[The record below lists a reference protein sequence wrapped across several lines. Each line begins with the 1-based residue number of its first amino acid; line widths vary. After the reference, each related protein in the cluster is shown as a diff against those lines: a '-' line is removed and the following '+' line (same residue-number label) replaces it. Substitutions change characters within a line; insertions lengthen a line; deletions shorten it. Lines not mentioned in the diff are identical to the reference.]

1 MKHEKFWKFFYGAVL
16 VAVWGTLIYV
26 FIKSNGNLTAE
37 QLVSYCPESPL
48 IAVLAML
55 GLFLLKSVDFI
66 MYSGILFAANGIM
79 FPLLPALCLNLV
91 GMCIMLTIPYF
102 AGAKLGTKWLER
114 LREKHPK
121 LKEADSQLHH
131 GETVAAL
138 FMRLIGIPLHVAS
151 IYMGAAGFDYGKF
164 LLGSMIG
171 LLPEMV
177 SMTVIGMS
185 ATDVSSPVFVIA
197 LLIKVFLMLIPV
209 VIHLRKRKS
218 DQ

>member
-1 MKHEKFWKFFYGAVL
+1 
-16 VAVWGTLIYV
+16 
-26 FIKSNGNLTAE
+26 
-37 QLVSYCPESPL
+37 
-48 IAVLAML
+48 
-55 GLFLLKSVDFI
+55 
-66 MYSGILFAANGIM
+66 
-79 FPLLPALCLNLV
+79 
-91 GMCIMLTIPYF
+91 
-102 AGAKLGTKWLER
+102 
-114 LREKHPK
+114 
-121 LKEADSQLHH
+121 
-131 GETVAAL
+131 
-138 FMRLIGIPLHVAS
+138 MRLIGIPLHVAS

-209 VIHLRKRKS
+209 VIHLRKRPS